1 MIRQSDN
8 FQAEL
13 SSMNGI
19 IMDSTRVL
27 KEKLSLSHE
36 LATLKPE
43 LEHLRSQAEYQ
54 QAVLAEKL
62 ALQRQVSTLE
72 VELETEKRALKR
84 AAQKNNN
91 EKEAELQSQLDEL
104 QKDLA
109 RCKRESEKARKEA
122 ERDFQTQIEELQK
135 DLARLKREGEKSRK
149 EGEKELEKVLKRAS
163 HKNDNNA
170 RDAELQHQVEK
181 LQKDLVRE
189 KKESERVREEA
200 EKELENERRAL
211 KRATQNNDNSERE
224 AELHELVEK
233 LKKDLIRGQKEA
245 EKIRKEAEKDLRAS
259 ETAQTI
265 LESKL
270 EQVRIKL
277 RSTKDELK
285 ECQAELSQTR
295 AGVVKGKSVMKE
307 DAPPKNPRKRGA
319 LEMSTDVTIGTPD
332 GVAVRG
338 KRPATKKGRADQTM
352 VGEKSMF
359 SITPFLNRTVNTAPE
374 SPAQGDDTENKE
386 ENLEAEQRTKMMP
399 LPAQLAEAAFAAG
412 IFSPTAAPRPRGK
425 KKSTQET
432 SLVDSN
438 ILGESKA
445 SIKNT
450 KLTAKKPRTMGTLE
464 KVTEEEVDENE
475 QPAISLAASS
485 KNASENIWKPT
496 DLKASKAPKTI
507 EAEEAGPKKKKRKLL
522 GGGKTL
528 FDEED
533 AEATKRPAK
542 IALGPPRILGK
553 GGLGGPKTGLKGGVG
568 APSGFGAFSPLKKD
582 RRGVGASFL
591 A

>member
-1 MIRQSDN
+1 MIAQTDN

-19 IMDSTRVL
+19 TMDSTKVL
-27 KEKLSLSHE
+27 KEKLLLSRE

-109 RCKRESEKARKEA
+109 GCKRESEKARKEA

-135 DLARLKREGEKSRK
+135 DLARLKREGEKSRR

-163 HKNDNNA
+163 QKSDNNA
-170 RDAELQHQVEK
+170 RDAELQHQVER
-181 LQKDLVRE
+181 LQKDLIRE
-189 KKESERVREEA
+189 KKESERVRQEV

-211 KRATQNNDNSERE
+211 KRVTRNNDNSERE
-224 AELHELVEK
+224 AELHDQVEE

-295 AGVVKGKSVMKE
+295 AGVAKGKSVMKG

-319 LEMSTDVTIGTPD
+319 LEMSTEVTIGTPD

-338 KRPATKKGRADQTM
+338 KRPAAKKGRTDQTM

-386 ENLEAEQRTKMMP
+386 ENLEAEQRIKMRP
-399 LPAQLAEAAFAAG
+399 LPAQLAEAAG

-438 ILGESKA
+438 VLVESKA

-450 KLTAKKPRTMGTLE
+450 KLTAKKPRTMGILE

-475 QPAISLAASS
+475 QPALSLPASS
-485 KNASENIWKPT
+485 KNASENTWKPT

-553 GGLGGPKTGLKGGVG
+553 GGLGGPETGLKGGVG

>member
-1 MIRQSDN
+1 
-8 FQAEL
+8 
-13 SSMNGI
+13 MNGI
-19 IMDSTRVL
+19 TMDSTKVL
-27 KEKLSLSHE
+27 KEKLLLARE

-43 LEHLRSQAEYQ
+43 LEHLRSQTEYQ

-84 AAQKNNN
+84 AVQKNNN
-91 EKEAELQSQLDEL
+91 EKEAELQGQLDEL

-122 ERDFQTQIEELQK
+122 ERDFQTQVEELQK
-135 DLARLKREGEKSRK
+135 DLARVKRESEKSRK
-149 EGEKELEKVLKRAS
+149 EGEKEFEKGLKRAAQ
-163 HKNDNNA
+163 KYDNSA
-170 RDAELQHQVEK
+170 REAELQHQVER

-189 KKESERVREEA
+189 KKESERIREEA
-200 EKELENERRAL
+200 EKELENERRAS
-211 KRATQNNDNSERE
+211 KRATQSNENSERM
-224 AELHELVEK
+224 AELHGQVEE

-245 EKIRKEAEKDLRAS
+245 EKDLRAS
-259 ETAQTI
+259 KTARTI

-270 EQVRIKL
+270 EQMRTKL

-295 AGVVKGKSVMKE
+295 TGMGKGKSATKV
-307 DAPPKNPRKRGA
+307 DAAPKNPRKRGA

-338 KRPATKKGRADQTM
+338 KRPAVKKGRTDQTM

-359 SITPFLNRTVNTAPE
+359 SITPFLNRTINTATD
-374 SPAQGDDTENKE
+374 SPAQGGDSKIEDEKLETE
-386 ENLEAEQRTKMMP
+386 QGIKMRP
-399 LPAQLAEAAFAAG
+399 LPIQLAEASLAG
-412 IFSPTAAPRPRGK
+412 IISSPIAIPKPRGK
-425 KKSTQET
+425 KKATEKT
-432 SLVDSN
+432 SVVDGN
-438 ILGESKA
+438 VHGESKA
-445 SIKNT
+445 SIQNT
-450 KLTAKKPRTMGTLE
+450 KLTAKKLRAMGTLE
-464 KVTEEEVDENE
+464 KVTEEEVDENG
-475 QPAISLAASS
+475 QPALSFVASS
-485 KNASENIWKPT
+485 KAASENTSRST
-496 DLKASKAPKTI
+496 DLKSSRVPKTI

-533 AEATKRPAK
+533 GEATKRPAK

-553 GGLGGPKTGLKGGVG
+553 GGLGGPKNGMKGELG
-568 APSGFGAFSPLKKD
+568 APTGFGAFSPLKKD